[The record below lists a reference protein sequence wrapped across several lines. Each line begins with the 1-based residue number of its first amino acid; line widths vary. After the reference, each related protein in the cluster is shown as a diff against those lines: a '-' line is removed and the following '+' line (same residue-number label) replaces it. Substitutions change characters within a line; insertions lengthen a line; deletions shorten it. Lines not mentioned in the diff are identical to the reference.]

1 MEKLSSTNLIPG
13 AIKVGDCCLIVW
25 LLSVNETVRVAK
37 GRVGEFY
44 QTEAELLAYAR
55 GLLGEAL
62 RRRQQGGRETG

>member
-13 AIKVGDCCLIVW
+13 AQKVGDRCLIGW
-25 LLSVNETVRVAK
+25 LLSVNETVHVVK

-55 GLLGEAL
+55 GLLGEEL
-62 RRRQQGGRETG
+62 RGRQ